1 MSKNAGRKLVYVST
15 SWDKNFPAV
24 MERASNYC
32 QLLYQAGYAPVCP
45 MLMFSCFLK
54 LEDPKARTEMLG
66 MCKSLMSKCWCL
78 FVCGDPGCED
88 IALDIATAKALH
100 VEVMSLS
107 GIIDFGGKS

>member
-32 QLLYQAGYAPVCP
+32 QLLYQAGYAPVCL

-66 MCKSLMSKCWCL
+66 MCKSLMSKCWWL
-78 FVCGDPGCED
+78 FVCCDPGC
-88 IALDIATAKALH
+88 
-100 VEVMSLS
+100 
-107 GIIDFGGKS
+107 